1 MCNNFYIYIYIYVCM
16 YVCMYVE
23 YIYIYIY
30 IYIIIIIII
39 ILRNNNEKHDPNMQ
53 TTKKKIKQLWLSKC
67 FVTYSVK

>member
-1 MCNNFYIYIYIYVCM
+1 M

-30 IYIIIIIII
+30 IIYIII

-53 TTKKKIKQLWLSKC
+53 TTKKKLNNYGCQNVLLHILLNNQ
-67 FVTYSVK
+67 